1 MYADDCMLYCTGNNW
16 LHVFNKLQH
25 GLINFDTWCVRNS
38 MVLNVSKSKCL
49 GVELNCPVLIIL
61 NDWECEILYHCRYHI

>member
-1 MYADDCMLYCTGNNW
+1 MYTDDCMLYCTGNNW

-25 GLINFDTWCVRNS
+25 GLINFDTWCVRNN

-49 GVELNCPVLIIL
+49 AIGSRTKLSYIDYNERSFAIL
-61 NDWECEILYHCRYHI
+61 VSI